1 MIRSLTNQGGKGSLA
16 TLLNRKVK
24 QPTQTRPTK
33 YSDEFVKEVI
43 RAKRAGATYK
53 ALAEKYGVYCGLVR
67 AWCQGTNRKLC
78 LNEVL
83 KEKV

>member
-1 MIRSLTNQGGKGSLA
+1 MIRSLTNQEGKGSLA
-16 TLLNRKVK
+16 SLLSRRVK
-24 QPTQTRPTK
+24 QPTQTGPTK

-53 ALAEKYGVYCGLVR
+53 ALAEKYGVYYGLVR

-78 LNEVL
+78 LDEVL
-83 KEKV
+83 KEKA